1 MSKPNPEPKPVKL
14 PCSNCKTDGGDFWTI
29 TPDLPYTLPS
39 REKKDPTHG
48 MLKTLITTST
58 CPLCNTVNAIY
69 WDVPINPSKKAF

>member
-1 MSKPNPEPKPVKL
+1 MSIPDPEPKPMKL

-39 REKKDPTHG
+39 REKKVPSHG
-48 MLKTLITTST
+48 MPKTLITTST

-69 WDVPINPSKKAF
+69 WDVPTNPRERVI